1 MKKIILAILCVVLV
15 VSLFA
20 ACGREN
26 VGDYTEKPS
35 QNNTSMTTINKT
47 TTNNPTTGAPTT
59 NSTTGVLTPSTGGV
73 TTQASTTTGANN
85 G

>member
-1 MKKIILAILCVVLV
+1 MKKLILAILCVVLV
-15 VSLFA
+15 VSVFA

-35 QNNTSMTTINKT
+35 QNNTSMTTMNKT
-47 TTNNPTTGAPTT
+47 TTNKPTT
-59 NSTTGVLTPSTGGV
+59 NSTTGVLTPTTGGV
-73 TTQASTTTGANN
+73 TTQASTTTVANN